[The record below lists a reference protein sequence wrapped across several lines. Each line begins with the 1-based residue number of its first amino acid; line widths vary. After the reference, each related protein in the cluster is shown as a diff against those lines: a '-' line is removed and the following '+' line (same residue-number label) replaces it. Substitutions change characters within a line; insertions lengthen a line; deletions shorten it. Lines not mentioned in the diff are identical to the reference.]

1 MKTARHATAPVFAA
15 AHASHPDA
23 SMALGLALAQLD
35 AQAPAAPTLGW
46 CYLAEAHA
54 GQAEAVLAAL
64 ARQWPG
70 VAWVG
75 ATGRGVCAG
84 GVEYFDEP
92 AVVLM
97 LCDLPRAHFRVFSGR
112 QPLPPAAVFP
122 AHVAQVHADPA
133 TPELDELLR
142 ELSQRMGSGYL
153 FGGLASAAGRAL
165 SFADGVCAGGLSGVA
180 FDAEIALVSRVSQGC
195 QPVGRTHRIDEA
207 ERQIVYRLD
216 GEPALDVLLRE
227 LGLDENRPRE
237 MLGRL
242 RQTLV
247 ALGEGGAA
255 TARRGGM
262 FGPDERVR
270 HLIGLDPARRAIAV
284 AESVEPG
291 QTLSFCRRDAE
302 AARRDLLRIGA
313 EIRST
318 LEPEEL
324 PLDGSPAL
332 GGRRMLAALYASCT
346 GRGGPHFGAPSA
358 ELELLRHAL
367 GGDAAAEAL
376 PLAGFFAAGEIGHHH
391 LYGYTGVLTVF
402 TAPA

>member
-1 MKTARHATAPVFAA
+1 MKAARLPPAAPVFAE

-23 SMALGLALAQLD
+23 SMALGLALAQLE
-35 AQAPAAPTLGW
+35 AHAPAAPTLGW
-46 CYLAEAHA
+46 CYLSEAHA
-54 GQAEAVLAAL
+54 GQAEALLAAL
-64 ARQWPG
+64 GRQWPG

-75 ATGRGVCAG
+75 ATGLGVCAG
-84 GVEYFDEP
+84 GVEYFEEP

-112 QPLPPAAVFP
+112 QPLPPAELFP

-133 TPELDELLR
+133 TPDLDELIE
-142 ELSQRMGSGYL
+142 ELSQRMASGYV
-153 FGGLASAAGRAL
+153 FGGLASARSRAL
-165 SFADGVCAGGLSGVA
+165 SFADGVCVGGLSGVA

-195 QPVGRTHRIDEA
+195 QPIGPAHRIDAA
-207 ERQIVYRLD
+207 EKQIVQRLD
-216 GEPALDVLLRE
+216 GEPAFDVLLRE
-227 LGLDENRPRE
+227 LGLSEDRPRE
-237 MLGRL
+237 MLVEL

-247 ALGEGGAA
+247 ALGEAEGGP
-255 TARRGGM
+255 RRGGS
-262 FGPDERVR
+262 FGPEERVR
-270 HLIGLDPARRAIAV
+270 HLIGLDPGRRAIAV
-284 AESVEPG
+284 AEAVEPG
-291 QTLSFCRRDAE
+291 QTLSFCRRNTE

-324 PLDGSPAL
+324 PLDGSAPV

-367 GGDAAAEAL
+367 GGQAL
-376 PLAGFFAAGEIGHHH
+376 PLAGFFAAGEIGHHR